1 MIITQTKR
9 GCSTSQHNLLFLI
22 GLILRFWRSYNHP
35 HEQHRISASIMSFL
49 QFNIPVAFFALLWR
63 QRKSSFFQKNIWSTP
78 IFIWSTL
85 STSAFLEKEVIWS
98 YGQHPHF
105 YGQKLPKLF
114 SIFCWLMS
122 HYRPITHF
130 CWVTHH
136 FWCWKKSH
144 DSTIQRWEI
153 TMGNHHG
160 NPATSHFFPW
170 CWWCWRWKSHK
181 HHEIPLE
188 SYYNPLNPIKWW
200 KSPL

>member
-1 MIITQTKR
+1 MKAEKVLVLPEKYMVNSHFHMVNIVNISIFRK
-9 GCSTSQHNLLFLI
+9 
-22 GLILRFWRSYNHP
+22 RSY
-35 HEQHRISASIMSFL
+35 M
-49 QFNIPVAFFALLWR
+49 
-63 QRKSSFFQKNIWSTP
+63 
-78 IFIWSTL
+78 
-85 STSAFLEKEVIWS
+85 VIWS